1 MSDITEQEQ
10 AWIGLHRRIDL
21 LEREVDSH
29 NRYWDELEMIHDRI
43 DKIEAGLV
51 FVFSMAIGIGLA
63 EYLDL
68 SGWTGAA
75 VVFLVMVAMIGGTV
89 VQWGRAEAKRY
100 DRRRDMARQ
109 HSDLG

>member
-1 MSDITEQEQ
+1 M
-10 AWIGLHRRIDL
+10 A
-21 LEREVDSH
+21 SH
-29 NRYWDELEMIHDRI
+29 DRYWDELEMIHDRI

-75 VVFLVMVAMIGGTV
+75 VVCLVMVSMIGWTI

-100 DRRRDMARQ
+100 ARRRDMARQ